1 MSWKQKKKERT
12 RNQRIGVLFALGA
25 FGFWGLVPIYF
36 KALQHVAPL
45 DILCHR
51 VAWSVPFT
59 AGLILVGRQWRSLR
73 EAVRV
78 SSVLRTLFLSATLVA
93 LNWFVFIYAVTTN
106 RVIHAS
112 LGYFI
117 NPLVNVILGMVF
129 LRERL
134 GRWQTV
140 AVLLAATGTLILTIR
155 QGQLPWISLALAFS
169 FGFYG
174 LLRKTVRIESLN
186 GLFVETSLLFPF
198 AFAYLAFA
206 AWKGAGAFGAV
217 NWQTTLLLALAGAV
231 TSVPL
236 VWFTSAVRKLTYSSI
251 GLLQYL
257 SPTLQFALAVFLYGE
272 AFTVAHQVTFG
283 FIWTGL
289 AIFMADSLYK
299 QRRYARS

>member
-1 MSWKQKKKERT
+1 MGISQKQK
-12 RNQRIGVLFALGA
+12 IGVFFALAA

-36 KALQHVAPL
+36 KAVQHVPPL
-45 DILCHR
+45 NVLCHR
-51 VAWSVPFT
+51 VVWSVPFT
-59 AGLILVGRQWRSLR
+59 AALITVGRQWKSLR
-73 EAVRV
+73 EALGVSRV
-78 SSVLRTLFLSATLVA
+78 LGTLFLSATLVA
-93 LNWFVFIYAVTTN
+93 FNWFVFIYAITTN

-117 NPLVNVILGMVF
+117 NPLVNVLLGMVF

-134 GRWQTV
+134 DRWQTL
-140 AVLLAATGTLILTIR
+140 AVLLAATGTLNLTIR
-155 QGQLPWISLALAFS
+155 QGRLPWISLALAFS

-206 AWKGAGAFGAV
+206 AWKGVGAFGVV
-217 NWQTTLLLALAGAV
+217 NWHTTLLLALAGAV

-236 VWFTSAVRKLTYSSI
+236 VWFTSAARKLRYSTI

-257 SPTLQFALAVFLYGE
+257 APSLQFTLAVFLYKE
-272 AFTVAHQVTFG
+272 PFTVAHQVTFG
-283 FIWTGL
+283 FIWMGL

-299 QRRYARS
+299 QGRYQGN

>member
-1 MSWKQKKKERT
+1 MGVSRDQK
-12 RNQRIGVLFALGA
+12 IGVLFALGA

-45 DILCHR
+45 NILCHR
-51 VAWSVPFT
+51 VVWSVPFT
-59 AGLILVGRQWRSLR
+59 AGLILAGRQRRSLR
-73 EAVRV
+73 EALHV
-78 SSVLRTLFLSATLVA
+78 SGVLRTLFLSATLVA
-93 LNWFVFIYAVTTN
+93 LNWFVFIYAITTN

-117 NPLVNVILGMVF
+117 NPLVNVLLGMVF
-129 LRERL
+129 LKEKL
-134 GRWQTV
+134 GRWQTL
-140 AVLLAATGTLILTIR
+140 AVLLAATGTLNLTVR
-155 QGQLPWISLALAFS
+155 QGELPWISLTLAFS

-198 AFAYLAFA
+198 ALGYLVFA
-206 AWKGAGAFGAV
+206 AWKGVGAFGVV

-236 VWFTSAVRKLTYSSI
+236 VWFTSAARKLRYSTV

-257 SPTLQFALAVFLYGE
+257 SPSLQFALAVFLYKE
-272 AFTVAHQVTFG
+272 PFTVAHQVTFG

-289 AIFMADSLYK
+289 VIFMADSLYK
-299 QRRYARS
+299 QRRYGGS

>member
-1 MSWKQKKKERT
+1 MEVSQKQK
-12 RNQRIGVLFALGA
+12 IGVFFALAA

-36 KALQHVAPL
+36 KAVQHVPPL
-45 DILCHR
+45 NILCHR
-51 VAWSVPFT
+51 VVWSVPFT
-59 AGLILVGRQWRSLR
+59 AALITIGRQWGSLR
-73 EAVRV
+73 EALGVSRV
-78 SSVLRTLFLSATLVA
+78 LGTLFLSATLVA
-93 LNWFVFIYAVTTN
+93 FNWFVFIYAITTN

-117 NPLVNVILGMVF
+117 NPLVNVLLGMVF

-134 GRWQTV
+134 GRWQTL
-140 AVLLAATGTLILTIR
+140 AVLLAAAGTLNLTIG

-206 AWKGAGAFGAV
+206 AWKGVGAFGTV
-217 NWQTTLLLALAGAV
+217 NWQTTLLLALAGAI
-231 TSVPL
+231 TSAPL
-236 VWFTSAVRKLTYSSI
+236 VWFTSAARKLRYSTI
-251 GLLQYL
+251 GLLQYVAP
-257 SPTLQFALAVFLYGE
+257 SLQFTLAVYLYKE
-272 AFTVAHQVTFG
+272 PFTVAHQVTFG

-299 QRRYARS
+299 QGRYQGS